1 MYNNLSLFIHIYK
14 EIVCM
19 HERENMMR
27 EEITTEGQKMN
38 QRHKEIRIH
47 KKCSLKLELADYLLL
62 CLQIP
67 EVPYRTLLILWRW
80 PMESLTFS
88 EEYFSLCPFLSLCK
102 GNAKV

>member
-47 KKCSLKLELADYLLL
+47 KKVFPKTRIS
-62 CLQIP
+62 
-67 EVPYRTLLILWRW
+67 
-80 PMESLTFS
+80 
-88 EEYFSLCPFLSLCK
+88 
-102 GNAKV
+102 